1 LAWTSQ
7 VLVGRE
13 DRSGSVDGT
22 IADRIDGDLSMTR
35 KTETVVL
42 AYGFALLW
50 GGFAQAGAPQIGS
63 IRPFGVQRGVSSEV
77 TIGGSNLAGNPRLIG
92 PFASRIDP
100 LDPKRSS
107 VSAWSFKLT
116 VLPDVAVGVYVVRV
130 QTDDGLSNPF
140 LFAVGQLPQVTE
152 KEDNTSFESAQAL
165 PAPPLVVE
173 GETAGNDVDYFRF
186 AGKKGQVVVIDAQ
199 CARIGSGV
207 DPSIRLTTA
216 AASRRFVA
224 SADDTPGLL
233 TDARLVAEL
242 PEDTDYVVEISD
254 SRYQGAGRPVYRL
267 LIGSVPVADEV
278 FPLGGREG
286 ETLGLELRGGTLG
299 ARRIAAASLVHL
311 PGTFLCAPRLSSAML
326 GLPTSGGPGLDVES
340 LHQLV
345 TGTLPEL
352 REPDDPSASP
362 LRAVAPVVFNGRIDP
377 PGDEDRFVVAVTA
390 GDRLHIEVEAS
401 KYGSALDGVL
411 QVQGMKG
418 SVIASADDAMVEVP
432 GQQAGQGG
440 YALPDPSLDL
450 TVPGG
455 TTEVSL
461 VVRDLEGRGGVG
473 FPYRIVVRPIVPGF
487 ELQAND
493 PQVSI
498 PRGGTVALG
507 VTTARKSY
515 NGPILVTVADPP
527 AGLTVRPGTI
537 APGQDVGALSI
548 SAAATAAFAAVPLKL
563 IGRAQGPEGPIEVE
577 ATRELV
583 FAKQAT
589 LPTST
594 LTQRGVAAAPGLP
607 AAVTFEAPSEPIEIA
622 HGFGGTIPIKAVR
635 ARGGDAAL
643 QITTLP
649 LPPGLAVPAASI
661 AGNQAQATVSVNT
674 TLEASLGAMTIAL
687 RAKGKFAGG
696 EQTIAIPAVTLKL
709 VRPAEL
715 VLSTPAVAIK
725 PGTTTEIKGKVER
738 KGSFNESVTVRLNGL
753 PAGLHAEAVVV
764 APGASDFVI
773 KMIAD
778 AKAAAGSATTQ
789 LVSAY
794 QVGKKD
800 YPTSPLAM
808 LVKVLAAK

>member
-1 LAWTSQ
+1 
-7 VLVGRE
+7 
-13 DRSGSVDGT
+13 
-22 IADRIDGDLSMTR
+22 MTR
-35 KTETVVL
+35 KTETMVL
-42 AYGFALLW
+42 ACSFVLFSGSFA
-50 GGFAQAGAPQIGS
+50 AAGAPQIGS

-92 PFASRIDP
+92 PFAFRTDP
-100 LDPKRSS
+100 VDARRN
-107 VSAWSFKLT
+107 SAAAWTFKLT
-116 VLPDVAVGVYVVRV
+116 VSPDVALGVYPVRV

-152 KEDNTSFESAQAL
+152 KEDNTSFESAQVL
-165 PAPPLVVE
+165 PTPPLVVE

-186 AGKKGQVVVIDAQ
+186 AGKKGQVVVVDAQ

-224 SADDTPGLL
+224 SADDSPGLL
-233 TDARLVAEL
+233 TDARLVEEL

-254 SRYQGAGRPVYRL
+254 SRYQGSGRPVYRL
-267 LIGSVPVADEV
+267 LIGPVPVADEV

-299 ARRIAAASLVHL
+299 EKRFAAAPLVHL
-311 PGTFLCAPRLSSAML
+311 PGTFLCAPRLTSAML
-326 GLPTSGGPGLDVES
+326 GLPASAGAGLDVES
-340 LHQLV
+340 LHPLV
-345 TGTLPEL
+345 AGTLPEL
-352 REPDDPSASP
+352 REPTDPSAAP
-362 LRAVAPVVFNGRIDP
+362 LRAVAPIVFNGRIDP
-377 PGDEDRFVVAVTA
+377 PGDEDRFVLAVTA

-418 SVIASADDAMVEVP
+418 SVIASADDTVVVVP

-440 YALPDPSLDL
+440 YALPDPALDL

-473 FPYRIVVRPIVPGF
+473 FPYRIVVTPIVPGF
-487 ELQAND
+487 ELQANE

-498 PRGGTVALG
+498 PRGGTAALG
-507 VTTARKSY
+507 VTTARRAY
-515 NGPILVTVADPP
+515 NGPIIVTVADPP

-537 APGQDVGALSI
+537 ASGQDVGALSV
-548 SAAATAAFAAVPLKL
+548 SAAADSAFAAVPLKL
-563 IGRAQGPEGPIEVE
+563 IGRAQGPEGPFEVE

-594 LTQRGVAAAPGLP
+594 LTQRGVAAAPALP
-607 AAVTFEAPSEPIEIA
+607 TAVIFEAPSEPIEIA
-622 HGFGGTIPIKAVR
+622 HGFGGTIPIKVVR
-635 ARGGDAAL
+635 AKGGDAAV

-661 AGNQAQATVSVNT
+661 AGNQAQASVVVNT
-674 TLEASLGAMTIAL
+674 TLAASPGVMTIAL
-687 RAKGKFAGG
+687 QAKGKFAGG
-696 EQTIAIPAVTLKL
+696 EQTIALPAVTLKL

-715 VLSTPAVAIK
+715 VLSAPAVEIK
-725 PGTTTEIKGKVER
+725 PGTTAEIKGKVVR
-738 KGSFNESVTVRLNGL
+738 KGAFNEPVTVRLNGL
-753 PAGLHAEAVVV
+753 PAGLKADAVVV
-764 APGASDFVI
+764 APGAASFVLKI
-773 KMIAD
+773 IAD
-778 AKAAAGSATTQ
+778 AKAAAGSTMTQ

-794 QVGKKD
+794 QVAKKD
-800 YPTSPLAM
+800 YPTSPLA
-808 LVKVLAAK
+808 LPVKVLAAR